1 MVLCPL
7 GAVNQIFAGCGVNAL
22 SGLQR
27 AILRPP
33 LISNYTISTG
43 SWHVQVGKKTK
54 TGQPNISLIDQS
66 GYLQGNQLVT
76 AQPHTRA
83 HHVRTAA
90 DMPQSP
96 RQQSQHCPADHRQK
110 YRSGPA
116 ALSRGLRPDTA
127 R

>member
-43 SWHVQVGKKTK
+43 NWHVQVGKKTK
-54 TGQPNISLIDQS
+54 TGQPNISLIDQ
-66 GYLQGNQLVT
+66 
-76 AQPHTRA
+76 
-83 HHVRTAA
+83 
-90 DMPQSP
+90 
-96 RQQSQHCPADHRQK
+96 
-110 YRSGPA
+110 
-116 ALSRGLRPDTA
+116 
-127 R
+127 

>member
-54 TGQPNISLIDQS
+54 TGQPNISLID
-66 GYLQGNQLVT
+66 L
-76 AQPHTRA
+76 
-83 HHVRTAA
+83 
-90 DMPQSP
+90 
-96 RQQSQHCPADHRQK
+96 
-110 YRSGPA
+110 
-116 ALSRGLRPDTA
+116 
-127 R
+127 